1 MHSAIT
7 TATKN
12 QAARPTGTHHHAFT
26 FPPVVTGLCNQVLL
40 RTVTL
45 ECHIVGISPEPP
57 WIRLK
62 PWAQCGSRGWN
73 GPEAALERRVK
84 PQLTH

>member
-12 QAARPTGTHHHAFT
+12 QAARPIGIHHHAFT

-40 RTVTL
+40 RTVT
-45 ECHIVGISPEPP
+45 V
-57 WIRLK
+57 
-62 PWAQCGSRGWN
+62 
-73 GPEAALERRVK
+73 
-84 PQLTH
+84 

>member
-12 QAARPTGTHHHAFT
+12 QAARPIGIHHHVFT

-45 ECHIVGISPEPP
+45 QCHIVGNLAGAPVDP
-57 WIRLK
+57 
-62 PWAQCGSRGWN
+62 A
-73 GPEAALERRVK
+73 EALGAVWHPRLERA
-84 PQLTH
+84 